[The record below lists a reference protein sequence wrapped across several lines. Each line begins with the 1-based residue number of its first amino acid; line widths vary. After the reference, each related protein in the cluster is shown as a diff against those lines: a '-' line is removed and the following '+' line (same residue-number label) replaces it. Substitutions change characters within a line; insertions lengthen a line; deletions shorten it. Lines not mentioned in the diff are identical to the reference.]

1 MSVEC
6 EHVGKS
12 AVNSQLCAILQA
24 DVAVMGKQNNP
35 GLKSL
40 SKHNNSV

>member
-1 MSVEC
+1 MSAEC

-12 AVNSQLCAILQA
+12 AVNSQPWAILQA
-24 DVAVMGKQNNP
+24 DTAIMGKQNSL

-40 SKHNNSV
+40 SKHNNMV